1 MKYGI
6 FKIGG
11 TMKKGFTL
19 VELLGVIVILGIIAL
34 LTFPPIINQ
43 IKRLRESSTESTQ
56 KLIFSA
62 ADKFLNNN
70 KNEYPM
76 IEDYSYCISLKT
88 LIEDGVLNSH
98 LLDSD
103 TGEKIPETY
112 NVLVKINSGYVK
124 TFSLKDENGCGY
136 IDISGAKA
144 PELANNMIP
153 VEYIDNKWT
162 KANLNSE
169 WYNYEQKRWA
179 NAVLVTF
186 ASRPFYRSAPEG
198 TEILNEDILVHL
210 VWIPAYRYKI
220 NNTTSSAIT
229 KRNFEIL
236 FEGAETEVSTGNELG
251 SWISHP
257 AFQFGADKVNGFW
270 VTKFEIGYLGATS
283 RATAERSIDEYN
295 KAISKPNTYA
305 WRSISVSSMSSVSAS
320 MTLSGNMYGLNAG
333 TGNQFDSMLLKNT
346 QWGAITYL
354 ANSKYGNTTIWSNP
368 NSSSLTG
375 CAGNIAKATT
385 TATCNAYNTP
395 NGIRAST
402 TGNVYGVYDMA
413 GGSSEYVMGVFRPT
427 DTTNIS
433 DSSGFNITNSNGSL
447 PISKYFDRYIT
458 SNPTTA
464 CNTNICF
471 GHSLSET
478 RSWESSS
485 LTFASSTNPWYARG
499 GNYTSSNSSIFEVSV
514 SQGAGNNNIGFR
526 ISLIKKS

>member
-1 MKYGI
+1 
-6 FKIGG
+6 
-11 TMKKGFTL
+11 MKKGFTL

-34 LTFPPIINQ
+34 LAFPPIINQ
-43 IKRLRESSTESTQ
+43 IKRLRENSTASTE

-70 KNEYPM
+70 KNEYPI
-76 IEDYSYCISLKT
+76 IEDYSYCISIKQ
-88 LIEDGVLNSH
+88 LIEDGVLSTH

-103 TGEKIPETY
+103 TGNKIPETY

-124 TFSLKDENGCGY
+124 SFSLKDENGCGY

-153 VEYIDNKWT
+153 VIYDNNKWI
-162 KANLNSE
+162 KADLNSE
-169 WYNYEQKRWA
+169 WYNYENKEWA
-179 NAVLVTF
+179 NSVLVTF
-186 ASRPFYRSAPEG
+186 ASRPFYRSAPAG

-220 NNTTSSAIT
+220 NNATSSAIT

-236 FEGAETEVSTGNELG
+236 FEGKETEASAGNSLG

-257 AFQFGADKVNGFW
+257 AFQFGTDKLNGFW
-270 VTKFEIGYLGATS
+270 VTKFEVGYMDATS
-283 RATAERSIDEYN
+283 KATAERQFAEYN

-305 WRSISVSSMSSVSAS
+305 WRNLNVSAMHEVS
-320 MTLSGNMYGLNAG
+320 INMTMAGNIYGLNTG
-333 TGNQFDSMLLKNT
+333 TGNQFDSNLLKNT
-346 QWGAITYL
+346 QWSAIAYL
-354 ANSKYGNTTIWSNP
+354 ANSKYGNTAIWNNP
-368 NSSSLTG
+368 NSNSLTG
-375 CAGNIAKATT
+375 CAGNTAKATT
-385 TATCNAYNTP
+385 TATCNAYTTT
-395 NGIRAST
+395 NGQRAST

-427 DTTNIS
+427 DTSNIS

-447 PISKYFDRYIT
+447 PVNKYFDRYIT
-458 SNPTTA
+458 NNPMTA

-471 GHSLSET
+471 GHALSET
-478 RSWESSS
+478 RSWESASPTFVSS
-485 LTFASSTNPWYARG
+485 SNPWYIRG
-499 GNYTSSNSSIFEVSV
+499 GDYTSSSSSIFAVST
-514 SQGAGNNNIGFR
+514 STGDRQNNRGFR